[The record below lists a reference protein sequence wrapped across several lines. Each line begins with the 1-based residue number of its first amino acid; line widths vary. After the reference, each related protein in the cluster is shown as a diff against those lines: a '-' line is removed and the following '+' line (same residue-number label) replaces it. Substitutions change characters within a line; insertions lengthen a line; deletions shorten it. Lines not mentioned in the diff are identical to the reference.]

1 MKRVLTAAVLL
12 PVGLYAILKA
22 SPLPFYAVMAAFA
35 TLCFWEF
42 ASIAAAGGFPISR
55 PLGVLSGLLLLAAPG
70 EGFLVALVAALVAI
84 LWGLRSEGLAHAL
97 PRAAVLSFGI
107 VYVYGAWKCAALIH
121 AYSPKWLLFA
131 LGINWVGD
139 ICAYYG
145 GRAFGRHKL
154 APSISPG
161 KTWEG
166 AVSSLVASG
175 VLGYVF
181 LLQLLPQVPPVHA
194 IVLSAVVNAAGQ
206 AGDLAES
213 AFKRGSEVKDS
224 GSLLP
229 GHGGF
234 LDRFDSSLFTMPAVY
249 LYLRVF

>member
-12 PVGLYAILKA
+12 PVGLYAILA
-22 SPLPFYAVMAAFA
+22 APPLPFYIVLAAFA

-42 ASIAAAGGFPISR
+42 ASIVSAGGYPISR
-55 PLGVLSGLLLLAAPG
+55 PIGVLSGLLLLAAPG
-70 EGFLVALVAALVAI
+70 EGFLVVLVAALGAF
-84 LWGLRSEGLAHAL
+84 LWALQSDDLANVL
-97 PRAAVLSFGI
+97 PRAAVLVFGV

-131 LGINWVGD
+131 LGINWIGD

-154 APSISPG
+154 APTISPG

-166 AVSSLVASG
+166 ALSSLVASAL
-175 VLGYVF
+175 LGYLF
-181 LLQLLPQVPPVHA
+181 LSRFLPQVPPAHA
-194 IVLSAVVNAAGQ
+194 IVLAAVVNAAGQ

-213 AFKRGSEVKDS
+213 AFKRGSNVKDS
-224 GSLLP
+224 GSMLP

-249 LYLRVF
+249 LYLRMF

>member
-1 MKRVLTAAVLL
+1 MKRVLTAAALL
-12 PVGLYAILKA
+12 PVGLYAILA
-22 SPLPFYAVMAAFA
+22 APLAVFYLVLAAFA

-42 ASIAAAGGFPISR
+42 ASIASAAGYPISR
-55 PLGVLSGLLLLAAPG
+55 PIGILTGLLLVAAPG
-70 EGFLVALVAALVAI
+70 EGFLVILIAALAAVV
-84 LWGLRSEGLAHAL
+84 WGLQSSDLAGAL
-97 PRAAVLSFGI
+97 PRAAILSFG
-107 VYVYGAWKCAALIH
+107 VLYVFGAWKCAALIH

-131 LGINWVGD
+131 LGINWIGD

-166 AVSSLVASG
+166 AASSLVASAL
-175 VLGYVF
+175 VGYLYIARF
-181 LLQLLPQVPPVHA
+181 LPQVPAAHA
-194 IVLSAVVNAAGQ
+194 ILLAAAVNLAGQ

-213 AFKRGSEVKDS
+213 AFKRGSSVKDS

-249 LYLRVF
+249 LYLRMF